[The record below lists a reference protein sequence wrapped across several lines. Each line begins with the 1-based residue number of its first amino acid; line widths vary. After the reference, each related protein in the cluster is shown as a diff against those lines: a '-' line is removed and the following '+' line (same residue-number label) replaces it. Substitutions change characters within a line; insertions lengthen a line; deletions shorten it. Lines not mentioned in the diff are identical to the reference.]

1 MPLRECQADGLPGVK
16 WGEAGACYTYQ
27 PGDEDGREAAVAKA
41 LAQAVAIGDLPPDDT
56 ASAAPGEARAPGD
69 VDLTPT
75 EAMARA
81 ARKGLRLHAEGKS
94 GDGLVEATVRDARRM
109 ANREA
114 LSEDKVRRMPAW
126 WARHRDDWTAE
137 DTTPGE
143 ESPGYVAALLW
154 GVDARDGSP
163 GASWAAR
170 KVREL
175 DRAADEAAREGMDN
189 NTPDDPA
196 TIGKDTDDM
205 ATRNGEGAEWMTAR
219 QRALY
224 DKLDDMAEVF
234 GPWDAGIGADGAH
247 YMAPAANP
255 FLEDGLAC
263 QRCAFYRGGG
273 GCEILAQSVE
283 PEGLCRWWIVPDPN
297 ATPAPMS
304 DDTEDM
310 PDDMG
315 EPVMVVPDEAAATGP
330 RVERAVAPGRIE
342 WRESGSGPEYRTVT
356 GYAAVWGS
364 MSEDLGGFRERIQR
378 GAFAQALNDA
388 DDIRFVIGHD
398 MDTVMARTSNGS
410 LELTEDDTGLRVW
423 ARIALDD
430 PDAQRLDAKLRS
442 GALSQMSFAFTMPGD
457 GSGER
462 WDYSAGVPLR
472 TIERVGMLYEVS
484 AVGSPAYTATALS
497 ARAAILSDAINTG
510 RLHDAGAADIA
521 PADPVGGQSQ
531 GTALGTA
538 STHDQRRAAAK
549 WAGRLARIR
558 NEVSNNG

>member
-56 ASAAPGEARAPGD
+56 VSAAPGEARAPGD

-75 EAMARA
+75 EAMAR
-81 ARKGLRLHAEGKS
+81 
-94 GDGLVEATVRDARRM
+94 T
-109 ANREA
+109 
-114 LSEDKVRRMPAW
+114 
-126 WARHRDDWTAE
+126 
-137 DTTPGE
+137 
-143 ESPGYVAALLW
+143 
-154 GVDARDGSP
+154 
-163 GASWAAR
+163 
-170 KVREL
+170 
-175 DRAADEAAREGMDN
+175 ADEAAREGTDN

-273 GCEILAQSVE
+273 GCEILSQSVE

-304 DDTEDM
+304 DDM
-310 PDDMG
+310 A
-315 EPVMVVPDEAAATGP
+315 EPVMVAPDEAAATGP

-457 GSGER
+457 GSGEK

-558 NEVSNNG
+558 NEVSNG

>member
-1 MPLRECQADGLPGVK
+1 MPLNDCQSDGLPGVK
-16 WGEAGACYTYQ
+16 WGEAGKCYTYQ
-27 PGDEDGREAAVAKA
+27 PGDEAGREAAVAKA
-41 LAQAVAIGDLPPDDT
+41 LAQAVAIGDLPADEA
-56 ASAAPGEARAPGD
+56 ASAAPDETRAPGD

-109 ANREA
+109 ANREP

-137 DTTPGE
+137 DTQPGE
-143 ESPGYVAALLW
+143 ETPGYVAALLW
-154 GVDARDGSP
+154 GVDNKDGSP
-163 GASWAAR
+163 GATWAAR

-175 DRAADEAAREGMDN
+175 DRAADDADRMAHGDDK
-189 NTPDDPA
+189 PDDPA
-196 TIGKDTDDM
+196 DEGKDTPEM

-224 DKLDDMAEVF
+224 EKLEGLAEVF
-234 GPWDAGIGADGAH
+234 GPWDGGIGADGAH

-263 QRCAFYRGGG
+263 ARCAFYRGGG
-273 GCEILAQSVE
+273 GCEIVGQAVD
-283 PEGLCRWWIVPDPN
+283 PEGLCRFWIVPDPD
-297 ATPAPMS
+297 ATPAPVME
-304 DDTEDM
+304 DEPVEDM
-310 PDDMG
+310 PAEG
-315 EPVMVVPDEAAATGP
+315 EPVPGVEGETPGE
-330 RVERAVAPGRIE
+330 RVERALAPGRIE
-342 WRESGSGPEYRTVT
+342 WRESGTGPEYRTVM
-356 GYAAVWGS
+356 GYAAVWGA
-364 MSEDLGGFRERIQR
+364 MSEDLGGFRERIER
-378 GAFAQALNDA
+378 GAFTEALA
-388 DDIRFVIGHD
+388 SGQDIRFLIGHD

-442 GALSQMSFAFTMPGD
+442 GALSQMSFAFTMPTD
-457 GSGER
+457 GSGEK
-462 WDYSAGVPLR
+462 WDYSGGVPLR

-484 AVGSPAYTATALS
+484 AVGAPAYPATALAARAGILDDAIKHGRLHPAGAAAAAPDEPVGGMSQGDPLGTATAT
-497 ARAAILSDAINTG
+497 DN
-510 RLHDAGAADIA
+510 
-521 PADPVGGQSQ
+521 
-531 GTALGTA
+531 
-538 STHDQRRAAAK
+538 RRAAAK

-558 NEVSNNG
+558 NEVNNRG